1 MCSSK
6 LIRGYLWELNY
17 ETNKIW
23 SIVCTSRIANMSVTN
38 ISRADLAALLCE
50 HLASCAAWAF
60 ELWTNCCFS
69 LTFCGLQSFCFVTAL
84 CYPSTKGHAGWA
96 IKMTF
101 LTPVQLLRCSPCW
114 NTSLKMNPWLIVHRI
129 VLLQVCVL
137 CSRKV
142 SPFCQCC
149 QRDMEATMGNG
160 SSYRTEW
167 VWVCNL
173 LHIWD
178 LFSGMPKN
186 DFQLWDIIQNLV
198 KKLLFSLWANWTVPK
213 SVFCLGMFCETE
225 IILYS

>member
-101 LTPVQLLRCSPCW
+101 LTPVQLLRCSPAETHPW
-114 NTSLKMNPWLIVHRI
+114 KWIHDSLFTG
-129 VLLQVCVL
+129 L
-137 CSRKV
+137 CSFRCVCCVPEKSVHSV
-142 SPFCQCC
+142 SVV
-149 QRDMEATMGNG
+149 RE
-160 SSYRTEW
+160 
-167 VWVCNL
+167 
-173 LHIWD
+173 IWR
-178 LFSGMPKN
+178 
-186 DFQLWDIIQNLV
+186 QLWEMGAAIGLNESEFVICC
-198 KKLLFSLWANWTVPK
+198 TYEIY
-213 SVFCLGMFCETE
+213 SVVCQKMTSSSE
-225 IILYS
+225 I